1 MGIPSYFISLLKNN
15 STLLHKLSSNLV
27 INGLYFDSNSIIY
40 DVIRE
45 LETNAP
51 DNKIANETIYKMVCE
66 KLMFYI
72 NTIQPRNEV
81 YISIDG
87 VAPAAKMEQQRQRR
101 YKTQLIM
108 NMKQDIEGTSACKMN
123 TTQIT
128 PGTEFMEQLC
138 RYMNKYFNSHKI
150 YNAVNNRIN
159 VILSLSDIPGEG
171 EHKIYNYIRQQHSDL
186 QNKYDTDSYKHIV
199 YGLDSD
205 LIMLSLINSD
215 VVDNIYLVREAPHF
229 IKQINKKYSPGV
241 LYYIDFN
248 KIKEIITHGIHQDDY
263 VLISFILGNDFIPH
277 NPAFN
282 LRNSGLDTVINM
294 YKNVFADTVGGR
306 NITCSE
312 NGGRSI
318 HMANLKALFIEL
330 SKIEKVHFKDN
341 IERKFKFAGKPPR
354 PGDKKLTL
362 DDKLNFIPKIN
373 FEKERNIF
381 MLADGEHAWKSN
393 YYKICLHT
401 DYYPESSHERN
412 GDLITILDN
421 YLDALFWNFD
431 YYTQHKVDVFWKY
444 NYHHA
449 PLLGDVVRV
458 MSDFDFDGRFSKG
471 NCFSIEDNPIHPQTQ
486 LAYVLPRESHH
497 FLKNVIKT
505 YVSKTMPELTNHNLD
520 YDYAF
525 STYLWEGHLDL
536 NYIDIQH
543 LNDVITKC
551 VKTYIKHT

>member
-15 STLLHKLSSNLV
+15 SKLLNKLSSNLV

-45 LETNAP
+45 LETSTP
-51 DNKIANETIYKMVCE
+51 DSKVENEAIYKMVCE

-72 NTIQPRNEV
+72 HTIQPRNEV

-101 YKTQLIM
+101 YKTQLIR
-108 NMKQDIEGTSACKMN
+108 NIKQDIEGTSASKMN
-123 TTQIT
+123 TNQIT

-138 RYMNKYFNSHKI
+138 RYMNKYFNSHI
-150 YNAVNNRIN
+150 IHNYVNDRVN
-159 VILSLSDIPGEG
+159 VVLSLADVPGEG
-171 EHKIYNYIRQQHSDL
+171 EHKIYNYIRQHHGDL
-186 QNKYDTDSYKHIV
+186 QKKYNTNSYKHIV

-205 LIMLSLINSD
+205 LIMLSLINYD
-215 VVDNIYLVREAPHF
+215 IVNNIYLLREAPHF
-229 IKQINKKYSPGV
+229 IKQINKNYSPGV

-248 KIKEIITHGIHQDDY
+248 KIKDIITHGIHQDDY

-282 LRNSGLDTVINM
+282 LRNSGLDIVLDM
-294 YKNVFADTVGGR
+294 YKKVFADTVGER
-306 NITCSE
+306 NITRSE
-312 NGGRSI
+312 NGERSI
-318 HMANLKALFIEL
+318 HMANLKTLFIEL
-330 SKIEKVHFKDN
+330 SKIEKAHFKDN
-341 IERKFKFAGKPPR
+341 IERKLKFAGKPPR
-354 PGDKKLTL
+354 TADKELTL

-373 FEKERNIF
+373 FEKEHNMF
-381 MLADGEHAWKSN
+381 MLADGEHAWKTN

-412 GDLITILDN
+412 ADFITILDN

-431 YYTQHKVDVFWKY
+431 YYTQHNVDVFWKY

-458 MSDFDFDGRFSKG
+458 MSDFDFGDRFSKC
-471 NCFSIEDNPIHPQTQ
+471 NCFEIEHNPIHPQTQ
-486 LAYVLPRESHH
+486 LAYVLPRESHQ
-497 FLKNVIKT
+497 FLKKPIKN
-505 YVSKTMPELTNHNLD
+505 YIEEAMSELTNHNLE

-536 NYIDIQH
+536 NYIDIKR
-543 LNDVITKC
+543 LNDKIVEC
-551 VKTYIKHT
+551 VNA